1 MALTLHD
8 WAHDSARLGGFF
20 YFIEQEIDMA
30 SKTMKTEIIRHRKH
44 ASNRVNL
51 KAEQKRLQSNVELLG
66 KLERE
71 SAKK

>member
-1 MALTLHD
+1 
-8 WAHDSARLGGFF
+8 
-20 YFIEQEIDMA
+20 MA

-71 SAKK
+71 SSKK